1 MVAEAEEDN
10 LDLKVLNERWNRWH
24 TCSLCEQEYHG
35 VVRCALGWACWKTYV
50 DRPET
55 DDIRRPAITLLGNGL
70 SDGKHYE
77 DALSVREAE
86 LAMCRRLG
94 ASEEELLNTLG
105 NIANSYHKLGQHE
118 QAVCMRREVYT
129 RALKLFGEGHKETL
143 VEVNNYATDL
153 CELRRF
159 DEAKS
164 LLRKAIPV
172 ARRSL
177 GDRNENTLR
186 LRWNYARALYL
197 DDEVTPDGL
206 REAVTRLEELA
217 PYARRILGGTHPG
230 TTVIELTLRDAQAA
244 LRAAEQS

>member
-1 MVAEAEEDN
+1 MSEVELAEM
-10 LDLKVLNERWNRWH
+10 KPQR
-24 TCSLCEQEYHG
+24 
-35 VVRCALGWACWKTYV
+35 RCALNY
-50 DRPET
+50 
-55 DDIRRPAITLLGNGL
+55 
-70 SDGKHYE
+70 S
-77 DALSVREAE
+77 
-86 LAMCRRLG
+86 RRLEH
-94 ASEEELLNTLG
+94 AVSWLL
-105 NIANSYHKLGQHE
+105 
-118 QAVCMRREVYT
+118 
-129 RALKLFGEGHKETL
+129 EGHKETL

>member
-1 MVAEAEEDN
+1 MEFMQ
-10 LDLKVLNERWNRWH
+10 W
-24 TCSLCEQEYHG
+24 
-35 VVRCALGWACWKTYV
+35 
-50 DRPET
+50 RPCT
-55 DDIRRPAITLLGNGL
+55 PYRISI
-70 SDGKHYE
+70 
-77 DALSVREAE
+77 
-86 LAMCRRLG
+86 LAS
-94 ASEEELLNTLG
+94 ASR
-105 NIANSYHKLGQHE
+105 
-118 QAVCMRREVYT
+118 M
-129 RALKLFGEGHKETL
+129 
-143 VEVNNYATDL
+143 EVNNYATDL